1 MPGPPNNNE
10 SYVISIS
17 IPGPLTPAQVK
28 KLNTMVKAA
37 AQKVHREAT
46 CTEQKLVPKR

>member
-17 IPGPLTPAQVK
+17 VPGPLTAAQIK
-28 KLNTMVKAA
+28 KLNQTVRAA

-46 CTEQKLVPKR
+46 CTEQKLAPKR

>member
-17 IPGPLTPAQVK
+17 VPGPLTAAEIK
-28 KLNTMVKAA
+28 KLNKVVKAA
-37 AQKVHREAT
+37 AQKVNRDAT
-46 CTEQKLVPKR
+46 CTEQRLAPKR